1 MAVNLKVIFIGSG
14 NVATHLSM
22 AIANAGFQILGFY
35 SRNKETA
42 LQLAKKHQ
50 ALGGGIEDIK
60 TDAADLI
67 IISVPD
73 QAIKNVLTIIP
84 ETNALIVHTSGSI
97 AMNVLAGKFVRIG
110 VFYPLQ
116 TFSKKKNLDYSTIP
130 LLLEV
135 QQDYDMALL
144 ENLAHSITK
153 KVYKIDSAKRK
164 KIHIAAV
171 FSSNFTNYLYHIAA
185 DLLSKDDIPFEVIQ
199 PLIAETVDKLK
210 ELHPYDAQ
218 TGPAVRN
225 DRETIENHLQDL
237 KEIPEYYEIYKL
249 MSHHIIKSRKK

>member
-1 MAVNLKVIFIGSG
+1 MTVIENVIFIGSG
-14 NVATHLSM
+14 NVASHL
-22 AIANAGFQILGFY
+22 AQAVANAGLHILGFY

-42 LQLAKKHQ
+42 QQLADKHQ
-50 ALGGGIEDIK
+50 TSWGGIEEIEAK
-60 TDAADLI
+60 DADFI

-73 QAIKNVLTIIP
+73 HAIEKVIANIP
-84 ETNALIVHTSGSI
+84 NTKALIVHTSGSI
-97 AMNVLAGKFVRIG
+97 DMDILKIKADRIG

-116 TFSKKKNLDYSTIP
+116 TFSKTKNLDYSNIP
-130 LLLEV
+130 IMLEAQQAADLELLEK
-135 QQDYDMALL
+135 
-144 ENLAHSITK
+144 LAHSITK
-153 KVYKIDSAKRK
+153 KVYKIDSAQRK
-164 KIHIAAV
+164 KIHIAAI

-218 TGPAVRN
+218 TGPAARN
-225 DRETIENHLQDL
+225 DQETIENHLQDL
-237 KEIPEYYEIYKL
+237 KDIPEYYEIYKL

>member
-1 MAVNLKVIFIGSG
+1 MPMIKNIVFIGSG
-14 NVATHLSM
+14 NVASHLAQ
-22 AIANAGFQILGFY
+22 AISNAGLNNLGFY

-42 LQLAKKHQ
+42 SQLASKHQ
-50 ALGGGIEDIK
+50 ASWGGIHEILVHD
-60 TDAADLI
+60 ADLI

-73 QAIKNVLTIIP
+73 HGIEEVISKIPLTK
-84 ETNALIVHTSGSI
+84 AMIVHTSGSI
-97 AMNVLAGKFVRIG
+97 DMQILAKKHTRIG

-116 TFSKKKNLDYSTIP
+116 TFSKDKELDYSNIP
-130 LLLEV
+130 IMIEAQQANDLKALEKL
-135 QQDYDMALL
+135 AL
-144 ENLAHSITK
+144 SITK
-153 KVYKIDSAKRK
+153 KVYKIDSAQRK
-164 KIHIAAV
+164 KIHIAAI
-171 FSSNFTNYLYHIAA
+171 FSSNFTNYLFHIAA

-218 TGPAVRN
+218 TGPAARS

-237 KEIPEYYEIYKL
+237 KDIPEYHEIYQL